1 MPRRTIVTCEA
12 SIAPS
17 VGLTGNVPGSRPAG
31 ASEDPPIMPID
42 RGCGAPSEIARL
54 PELRGAIATFPVSA
68 RLERSSRR
76 SNRVTAPSPG
86 FSTGMTSRL
95 RFGQA
100 QLPSGLKTTA
110 GRSADANKT
119 RSLCP
124 FFDSMVACDVSTII
138 SAPPSAAIN
147 SVRAI
152 AIEQRKAWLAT
163 NWHL

>member
-1 MPRRTIVTCEA
+1 
-12 SIAPS
+12 
-17 VGLTGNVPGSRPAG
+17 
-31 ASEDPPIMPID
+31 
-42 RGCGAPSEIARL
+42 
-54 PELRGAIATFPVSA
+54 
-68 RLERSSRR
+68 
-76 SNRVTAPSPG
+76 
-86 FSTGMTSRL
+86 MTSRL

-138 SAPPSAAIN
+138 SAPPAAIN

-163 NWHL
+163 NWHLERDRRRRWRNLAAAVTPATPTRHP